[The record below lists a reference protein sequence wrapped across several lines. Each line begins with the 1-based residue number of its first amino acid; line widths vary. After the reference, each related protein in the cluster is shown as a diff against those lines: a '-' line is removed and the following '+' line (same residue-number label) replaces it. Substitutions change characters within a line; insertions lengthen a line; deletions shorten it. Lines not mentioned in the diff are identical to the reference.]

1 MRAAQKKREEEAAIA
16 KKEAAL
22 DERRC
27 KKARV
32 LASEP
37 KDGIRNVTMVGSIL
51 LVLSYPIANATHDS
65 SRHIHKY
72 ISVIQKVA
80 KERVSNDGFK
90 GDLLQNLF

>member
-1 MRAAQKKREEEAAIA
+1 
-16 KKEAAL
+16 
-22 DERRC
+22 
-27 KKARV
+27 
-32 LASEP
+32 
-37 KDGIRNVTMVGSIL
+37 MVGSIL
-51 LVLSYPIANATHDS
+51 LALSYPIANATHDS